1 MYYFC
6 LSTHGGDRKSRGES
20 ETGGSGF
27 HFPRLLILFTDT
39 MTEEEERGGRDLVTG
54 SWLPVILI
62 RAISAEKEVVS
73 QALEIFSR
81 RE

>member
-27 HFPRLLILFTDT
+27 HFPRLLILFTDI
-39 MTEEEERGGRDLVTG
+39 MTKEEEREGRGLVTG

-62 RAISAEKEVVS
+62 RAVFTVEEK
-73 QALEIFSR
+73 
-81 RE
+81 